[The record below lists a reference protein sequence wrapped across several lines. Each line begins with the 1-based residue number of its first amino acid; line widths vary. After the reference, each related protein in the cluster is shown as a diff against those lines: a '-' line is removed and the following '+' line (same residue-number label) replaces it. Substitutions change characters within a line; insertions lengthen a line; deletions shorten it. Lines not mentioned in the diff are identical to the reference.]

1 MISPVNQHTWR
12 TNGTFPFVGMCFW
25 GYWSRAKSQRQGTL
39 GAHRFPHPTSQH
51 QRNCRKL
58 HVWLVKQSLKP
69 AHDPMAPMDIHG
81 ISWRYPSEPHE
92 NPKAFQ
98 TEFEGLTSFGTLF
111 GEALKT
117 ADTFAC
123 VAVVASS
130 ILLCIGSP
138 KKIERIQV
146 MSSYTI
152 NLSILRV
159 GFYKAMR
166 LLSFETVFKGFEQS
180 VLLICFANFP

>member
-1 MISPVNQHTWR
+1 MVIFYSYV
-12 TNGTFPFVGMCFW
+12 
-25 GYWSRAKSQRQGTL
+25 
-39 GAHRFPHPTSQH
+39 
-51 QRNCRKL
+51 
-58 HVWLVKQSLKP
+58 SLP
-69 AHDPMAPMDIHG
+69 EG
-81 ISWRYPSEPHE
+81 ISWRDPPGSHE
-92 NPKAFQ
+92 NSLEAFQ

-130 ILLCIGSP
+130 ILVCIGNP
-138 KKIERIQV
+138 KKIERVQV
-146 MSSYTI
+146 MSFYTI
-152 NLSILRV
+152 NLSLLRV

-166 LLSFETVFKGFEQS
+166 LLSFETGFKGFEQS